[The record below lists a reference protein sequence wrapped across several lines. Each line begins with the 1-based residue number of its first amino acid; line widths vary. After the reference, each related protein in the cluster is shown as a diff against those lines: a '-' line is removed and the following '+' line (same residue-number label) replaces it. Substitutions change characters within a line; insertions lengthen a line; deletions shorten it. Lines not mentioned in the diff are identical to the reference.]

1 MYPSAVSGLVLVD
14 PVPEDF
20 YARAAGVVPDR
31 YTVEEET
38 YLKELYADSTR
49 LAEQREGAAYP
60 SSMEQARASD
70 QKHRTPTTLLIA
82 AGGESRSQADPLWRL
97 WVNELRSWAD
107 RRPSVHTVVVED
119 SGHHISRERPQV
131 VIQAIR
137 DMTDTARRIPVR

>member
-1 MYPSAVSGLVLVD
+1 MYPDAVDGLVLVD

-38 YLKELYADSTR
+38 YLKELYTDSTR

-70 QKHRTPTTLLIA
+70 EKHRTPTTLLIA
-82 AGGESRSQADPLWRL
+82 AGGESRSQAGSSLAAVGERTP
-97 WVNELRSWAD
+97 ELGRPPSIGEHGG
-107 RRPSVHTVVVED
+107 RR
-119 SGHHISRERPQV
+119 R
-131 VIQAIR
+131 
-137 DMTDTARRIPVR
+137 